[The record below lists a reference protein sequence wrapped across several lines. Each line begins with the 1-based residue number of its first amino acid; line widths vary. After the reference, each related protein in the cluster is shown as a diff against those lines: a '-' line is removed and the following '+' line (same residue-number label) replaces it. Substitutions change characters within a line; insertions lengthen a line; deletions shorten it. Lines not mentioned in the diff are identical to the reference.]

1 MRRPASLRATV
12 LIAVTIWSVLFWF
25 GFFTIIA
32 GGV

>member
-12 LIAVTIWSVLFWF
+12 LIAVTIWSVLFWI
-25 GFFTIIA
+25 GVFTVIA

>member
-12 LIAVTIWSVLFWF
+12 WIAVSLWSVLFWF
-25 GFFTIIA
+25 GFFTVLA